1 MFTLYCLAK
10 SPAAQDN
17 LRREVQEVF
26 RDSTDV
32 TPEKI
37 AALPYVKACLKET
50 FRYTE
55 FLQARLPTNSKNIS
69 FGFA

>member
-10 SPAAQDN
+10 SPAAQET
-17 LRREVQEVF
+17 LRQEVREVF

-37 AALPYVKACLKET
+37 AELPYVKACLKET
-50 FRYTE
+50 FRYSK
-55 FLQARLPTNSKNIS
+55 LLKVHNSDTLL
-69 FGFA
+69 